1 MYLNGDLFMQL
12 NNDFHHVLFFH
23 LCSKLLGPIFGELQD
38 QKIFITDKLFSP
50 LYASRIGLIFKDRN
64 IIGK

>member
-1 MYLNGDLFMQL
+1 MLKAAWS
-12 NNDFHHVLFFH
+12 DFW
-23 LCSKLLGPIFGELQD
+23 G
-38 QKIFITDKLFSP
+38 ITDKLSP

>member
-1 MYLNGDLFMQL
+1 MLKAAWSDFWGITGSKNVHYKLN
-12 NNDFHHVLFFH
+12 
-23 LCSKLLGPIFGELQD
+23 KL
-38 QKIFITDKLFSP
+38 SP

>member
-1 MYLNGDLFMQL
+1 MLKAAWS
-12 NNDFHHVLFFH
+12 DFWGITG
-23 LCSKLLGPIFGELQD
+23 SKM
-38 QKIFITDKLFSP
+38 FITKKLSP